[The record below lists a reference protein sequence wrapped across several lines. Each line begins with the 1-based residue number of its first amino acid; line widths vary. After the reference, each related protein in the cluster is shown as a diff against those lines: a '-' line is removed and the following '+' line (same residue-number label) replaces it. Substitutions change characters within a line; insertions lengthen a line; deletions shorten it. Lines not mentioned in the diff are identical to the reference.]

1 MQTYTYSNSGNQVL
15 PLMMN
20 FTRPTPI
27 SEYDIEPL
35 TYNDQTQVSYE
46 MRIVGTRSLKHS
58 STHVRT
64 GGYKSDKKNE
74 IDDSKSVR

>member
-46 MRIVGTRSLKHS
+46 MRIVGTRSLKS
-58 STHVRT
+58 SWTHVRT
-64 GGYKSDKKNE
+64 GGNKTDKKNE

>member
-58 STHVRT
+58 STHVR

>member
-1 MQTYTYSNSGNQVL
+1 MPPETIDEITEIQTK
-15 PLMMN
+15 
-20 FTRPTPI
+20 PI

-46 MRIVGTRSLKHS
+46 MRIVGTRSLRNS
-58 STHVRT
+58 WTRA
-64 GGYKSDKKNE
+64 KNGNDRKYE

>member
-20 FTRPTPI
+20 FTRPTTI

-46 MRIVGTRSLKHS
+46 MRIVGTRSLRNSWTRAKNGND
-58 STHVRT
+58 R
-64 GGYKSDKKNE
+64 KNE

>member
-46 MRIVGTRSLKHS
+46 MRIVGTRSLRS
-58 STHVRT
+58 SWTRAKN
-64 GGYKSDKKNE
+64 GNDKKNE